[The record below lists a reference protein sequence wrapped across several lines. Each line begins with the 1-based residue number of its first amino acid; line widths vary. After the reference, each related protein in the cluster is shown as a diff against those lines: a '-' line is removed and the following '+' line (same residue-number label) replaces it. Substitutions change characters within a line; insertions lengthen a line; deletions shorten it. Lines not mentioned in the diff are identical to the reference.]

1 MPPVNSARSN
11 KDASAIQP
19 STSPP
24 PSFKVGQSE
33 EELFEEELGET
44 GTGGA
49 ERDEVGRR
57 GGGEGIMQPG
67 PTQQDPP
74 SFPSSY
80 NQLSQCTS
88 RIC

>member
-11 KDASAIQP
+11 KDTSAIQP

-24 PSFKVGQSE
+24 PSFQVGQSE

-57 GGGEGIMQPG
+57 GGGGGNHAARTYPARSAFL
-67 PTQQDPP
+67 
-74 SFPSSY
+74 SF
-80 NQLSQCTS
+80 L
-88 RIC
+88 